1 MDRIAALPDLRIAA
15 ALRPGALA
23 LNAAHERETGPL
35 DAAAF
40 DKLLAMAFAAPAVT
54 GEDGRLAAFM
64 VALGP
69 GSAYASPNYAWV
81 SARFGRFVYV
91 DRVVVAPEARGT
103 GLGRRLYH
111 AVSAAARD
119 AGLGRVVCEVNLVP
133 PNPGSL
139 AFHTALGFREIGRA
153 ELPDRGKTV
162 AYLAR
167 ELAG

>member
-1 MDRIAALPDLRIAA
+1 MDRIDALPDLRTDT
-15 ALRPGALA
+15 ALRPAALA

-35 DAAAF
+35 DAVAF
-40 DKLLAMAFAAPAVT
+40 DALLAMAFAAPAIV
-54 GEDGRLAAFM
+54 GQDGRLAAFM

-69 GSAYASPNYAWV
+69 GTAYASPNYAWV

-91 DRVVVAPEARGT
+91 DRVVVAPEARGL
-103 GLGRRLYH
+103 GLGRRLYD

-119 AGLGRVVCEVNLVP
+119 AGLGRIVCEVNIVP

-139 AFHTALGFREIGRA
+139 AFHSALGFLEIGRA
-153 ELPDRGKTV
+153 VLADRGKTV

-167 ELAG
+167 ELAD